1 MGFGVYRCPSCGIR
15 DVERRKARGAI
26 PRCAECLRASADGRL
41 QTRKREKR
49 QAHMAATALA
59 VCARCGSCFVRHR
72 RSETRCDDCRETEP
86 AVRRAK
92 PHAPQANESNQ
103 CRKLKRLG
111 LPLSWLERS
120 DLNCGICKT
129 KAPGGLGGWHFDH
142 DHRCCKKGCPKCFR
156 GVLCSSCNLGLGLF
170 KDDPDRLSAAID
182 WVLAGDLETSG
193 GVDLGVD

>member
-1 MGFGVYRCPSCGIR
+1 
-15 DVERRKARGAI
+15 
-26 PRCAECLRASADGRL
+26 
-41 QTRKREKR
+41 
-49 QAHMAATALA
+49 
-59 VCARCGSCFVRHR
+59 
-72 RSETRCDDCRETEP
+72 
-86 AVRRAK
+86 
-92 PHAPQANESNQ
+92 
-103 CRKLKRLG
+103 
-111 LPLSWLERS
+111 LSWLERS